1 MSVRVDHDT
10 RKREIALKA
19 MVLFSQV
26 GYMNVSLQMIAAAA
40 GISRTV
46 LYRYFKDKRE
56 VLDAAIRSNTRLLLE
71 ECSKISNNSELQ
83 LSRKLKDVCAR
94 VVDVLFDKKTFL
106 VAIFDFVLAMVRQGE
121 DMSGKIFEFTK
132 GMRILLHS
140 LVTLGVKKGDVS
152 SKIDPDW
159 AGEVLFGELELCL
172 SRIVLGVEKD
182 SKASKIRLFGII
194 DQIFKRI

>member
-1 MSVRVDHDT
+1 
-10 RKREIALKA
+10 

-26 GYMNVSLQMIAAAA
+26 GYVNVSLQMIAAAA

-94 VVDVLFDKKTFL
+94 VVDVLFDKKSFL
-106 VAIFDFVLAMVRQGE
+106 VAIFDFVLTMVRQGE

-152 SKIDPDW
+152 AKIDPDW
-159 AGEVLFGELELCL
+159 AGEVLFGKNYHYFPMQNLPN
-172 SRIVLGVEKD
+172 I
-182 SKASKIRLFGII
+182 LFKTSPLLISPVMLP
-194 DQIFKRI
+194 K